1 MSVLSC
7 PPLTVSFFLCCLERR
22 WLKKRISFPKF
33 THITTK
39 KLISCVNLTKISDT
53 MSSIQSKPWDDKGW
67 GSLFKRDFTS
77 VATYGNN
84 RSTRIVLI
92 SGQATIDREY
102 VETTLKQN
110 EQMNKITFQVMD
122 ILEENMCDINGL
134 VLTD

>member
-1 MSVLSC
+1 
-7 PPLTVSFFLCCLERR
+7 
-22 WLKKRISFPKF
+22 
-33 THITTK
+33 
-39 KLISCVNLTKISDT
+39 

-134 VLTD
+134 VLTDQENFVRKLKMKIPTVLLLPYYWSDGKKLSFMQKKKNDD

>member
-1 MSVLSC
+1 
-7 PPLTVSFFLCCLERR
+7 
-22 WLKKRISFPKF
+22 
-33 THITTK
+33 
-39 KLISCVNLTKISDT
+39 
-53 MSSIQSKPWDDKGW
+53 MSSILPKPWDDNGW
-67 GSLFKRDFTS
+67 ATLFERDLTK

-84 RSTRIVLI
+84 QSTRIVLI

-134 VLTD
+134 VLTDQENFIRKLKTKRPTVLLR